1 MARKDSLSV
10 ALIPSHLLAYVESSS
25 DSSESDDDF
34 NRTCEQKFAQLFD
47 MPNSIPKATGY
58 VKNVVR
64 MYSEKDFRR
73 NFRLPRKSC
82 YALIER
88 FSQCSFFPS
97 SQRHSGSPGKTAEEH
112 MLSFLWYAAN
122 KASMREVSVLFDTAE
137 STQLVIINRVLDFMC
152 SIAPGEIYFSS
163 NKEAVAREFEKE
175 RQQEI
180 AQHRILREEEC
191 KEASQSI
198 PTQRESALRRLGE
211 LKRSNL
217 AQRL

>member
-1 MARKDSLSV
+1 M
-10 ALIPSHLLAYVESSS
+10 PSPLLAYVESSS

-34 NRTCEQKFAQLFD
+34 NHTCQRKFAQHFD
-47 MPNSIPKATGY
+47 MPNRTPKATGY
-58 VKNVVR
+58 VVW
-64 MYSEKDFRR
+64 MYSQKEFRR

-97 SQRHSGSPGKTAEEH
+97 NQRHGGSPGKMVEEH
-112 MLSFLWYAAN
+112 MLSFLWYAAK
-122 KASMREVSVLFDTAE
+122 KASMKVSVLFDTAE
-137 STQLVIINRVLDFMC
+137 STQLVIINRVLHVMYI
-152 SIAPGEIYFSS
+152 IAPEVIYFSS

-175 RQQEI
+175 RQREI
-180 AQHRILREEEC
+180 AQHHILQEEEC

-198 PTQRESALRRLGE
+198 PTQRESVLRHLGE
-211 LKRSNL
+211 LKRRNL